1 MASLPRDARDVR
13 PIRLL
18 WLIDSLTLGG
28 AESLAA
34 AFAAAC
40 DRRRMEVQVCFLKR
54 IGGNPFEDT
63 LRARGVRCTSLEARN
78 LRDVRAFRRLVR
90 LIRDEGVDLLH
101 AHLTYA
107 VIWGVLASRI
117 TGRPC
122 VATLHVPPAEEPAW
136 TRPGVRER
144 LMGVLLD
151 RWSAA
156 VIAVSGAVRDAY
168 VSAGR
173 VDPAKIAVVHN
184 GIDCEAFAPDS
195 RRRGAARRQLGLA
208 PETLV
213 VLTVSVLREGK
224 GLDVL
229 LQAARAVVASVPN
242 AVFMVAGDGPSSDAL
257 RARAA
262 ELGLS
267 ERVRWLGFRRDVPEM
282 LAAADLFVLPTLRD
296 ALPTALLEAMAAG
309 LAVVAS
315 ETGGIPEIVEVP
327 GLGRLVPPS
336 DPDAL
341 ARAITH
347 LLRRPEERAA
357 MGAAA
362 RDHVRARFSTRAWIE
377 RLEGVYGRALAG
389 AR

>member
-1 MASLPRDARDVR
+1 MASLPRHDGDVR

-34 AFAAAC
+34 SFAAAC
-40 DRRRMEVQVCFLKR
+40 DRRRLEVQVCFLKR
-54 IGGNPFEDT
+54 IGDNPFEHA

-90 LIRDEGVDLLH
+90 LVRDEGIDLVH

-107 VIWGVLASRI
+107 AIWGVLASRI

-122 VATLHVPPAEEPAW
+122 VATLHVQPPEEPAW
-136 TRPGVRER
+136 SRPGVRER
-144 LMGVLLD
+144 LMGLLLD

-195 RRRGAARRQLGLA
+195 GRRSAARLQLGLA
-208 PETLV
+208 PGALA
-213 VLTVSVLREGK
+213 VLTVSVLREEK
-224 GLDVL
+224 GLAVL
-229 LQAARAVVASVPN
+229 LQAARAVAASVPD
-242 AVFMVAGDGPSSDAL
+242 AVFLVAGDGPSSDAL
-257 RARAA
+257 RARSE
-262 ELGLS
+262 ELGLAG
-267 ERVRWLGFRRDVPEM
+267 RVRWLGFRRDVREL

-309 LAVVAS
+309 LPVVAS
-315 ETGGIPEIVEVP
+315 DTGGIPEIVEDP
-327 GLGRLVPPS
+327 RLGCLVPPS
-336 DPDAL
+336 DANSL
-341 ARAITH
+341 TRAITD
-347 LLRRPEERAA
+347 LLRRPAERAA

-377 RLEGVYGRALAG
+377 RLDEVYGRALAA